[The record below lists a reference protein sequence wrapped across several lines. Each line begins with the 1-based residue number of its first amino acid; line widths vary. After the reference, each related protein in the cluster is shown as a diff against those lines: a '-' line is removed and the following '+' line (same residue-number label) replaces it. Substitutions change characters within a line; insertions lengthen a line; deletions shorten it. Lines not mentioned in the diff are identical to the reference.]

1 MSHGKQFT
9 LYSHVAAPNG
19 WKVAVVLEELGLTYH
34 PIYLDFDKNEQKSPE
49 HIKYNPNGRIPTI
62 IDHKNGDLVL
72 WESCAI
78 LAYLVDKYDPEHKI
92 SASTEADKAKQLQWL
107 FFQASGQ
114 GPYFGQY
121 SWFTRYHPEKVPSA
135 VERYRK
141 EMERVLG
148 VLDGVLAKQEWL
160 VAGKPTVADLA
171 FLQWTTGT
179 FIYVEGND
187 FKTQFPAVNAWIEKL
202 NERPSVK
209 KCAADRPAP
218 PQQAK

>member
-1 MSHGKQFT
+1 MTHLPSMT
-9 LYSHVAAPNG
+9 
-19 WKVAVVLEELGLTYH
+19 H
-34 PIYLDFDKNEQKSPE
+34 PAD
-49 HIKYNPNGRIPTI
+49 R
-62 IDHKNGDLVL
+62 
-72 WESCAI
+72 ESCAI

-171 FLQWTTGT
+171 FLQYVSLRSEMRVDSADIQTRWTTGT

-187 FKTQFPAVNAWIEKL
+187 FKTQFPAVNTY
-202 NERPSVK
+202 VVF
-209 KCAADRPAP
+209 CC
-218 PQQAK
+218 